1 MTRCTRIN
9 TRTSRSFFSSLRQ
22 IEGLQLERER
32 YPRDMSSHQQDES
45 KAPSRQAVEEWL
57 ERIDDI
63 AAAVEEIL
71 REDPME
77 ATRRRQEREARLRQM
92 QIDERKEKMKMRYDP
107 RHYVRFE
114 SDEFIDKLL
123 KEAEVRGETTRREVK
138 DESLYTRAERVSLE
152 EALRLKDDAA
162 KAVRASEWE
171 RACEL
176 YTTAIRLN
184 VVDTELQRTLRN
196 NRALVQ
202 LKLKRYLDAVDDT
215 SYVLREEPM
224 NVKALLRRATALR
237 HLHRPVDALKD
248 VEEALKKD
256 AASQEAG
263 DLAQWLRRVKREH
276 SVCAVF
282 QHRQPEEAK
291 CLENSIKMLTSAVK
305 ELHKCGAIP
314 TGGSVAN
321 KESEENA
328 EKKALMQAAES
339 VRRCLGVVQMFH
351 QGAAVFFLLLDG
363 LNPLIEL
370 VCKTIIGG
378 WSELVVFI
386 TAGSPEQMSACGMTF
401 VVSARLLALVLLG
414 SQIGVEGIELSTVAS
429 LVRKLVDVLSIAL
442 QQKFLGRREGAT
454 LTLTVAILQ
463 VLEGLATRCP
473 IPVHAQC
480 NSLLLEVWE
489 VMTKMQPSPQLLFFY
504 CGILEALLR
513 EPSVCVSV
521 AKEMEEIL
529 PHAIEMAI
537 EAGPGQLKEV
547 GLSLAVR
554 ATCVSS
560 VCAKRLG
567 SSELTRT
574 LSKVLPLFQE
584 ENRDAPV
591 SPRVE
596 EGLYA
601 VVYNVLLQAESRS
614 QYVAQ
619 WKAVTDPG
627 SSGDFSFS
635 LHTWRTLREQVL
647 AEGKSTRRI
656 TVHAKMM
663 AVLAKFFHH
672 DEALRGAM
680 LEGEEILWAMLCHA
694 LSGLEP
700 LDVGPLAAA
709 DNKTL
714 ANRTEDEEKE
724 GEVEAVIA
732 AAAAAWELVEH
743 ATTCI
748 ASHYSQNL
756 PLREKGLSTA
766 DRIAVL
772 MQIIRRAGPQH
783 VVALGNAALIASFV
797 PSASCSHFA
806 ALNGVDVLL
815 EGLRSVRDLL
825 FRLEHDGKRGS
836 TQWIHSGAAQKNL
849 AIALSR
855 CCVVESQRERLR
867 ELKGFETLHA
877 VLESHSS

>member
-1 MTRCTRIN
+1 
-9 TRTSRSFFSSLRQ
+9 
-22 IEGLQLERER
+22 
-32 YPRDMSSHQQDES
+32 MSSNQNEDS
-45 KAPSRQAVEEWL
+45 RAPSRQAVEEWL

-77 ATRRRQEREARLRQM
+77 ATLRRQEREARRRQM
-92 QIDERKEKMKMRYDP
+92 QIDERKEKVKMRYDP

-114 SDEFIDKLL
+114 SDEVIDKLL

-152 EALRLKDDAA
+152 EAIRLKDDAA
-162 KAVRASEWE
+162 KAVKASEWE

-176 YTTAIRLN
+176 YTTAIKLD
-184 VVDTELQRTLRN
+184 VVDADLQRTLRN

-237 HLHRPVDALKD
+237 HIHRPVDALKD

-256 AASQEAG
+256 PANQEAG

-276 SVCAVF
+276 SVGAVF

-305 ELHKCGAIP
+305 ELHNCGAIP
-314 TGGSVAN
+314 TGESLAK

-328 EKKALMQAAES
+328 EKKPLIQAVES

-351 QGAAVFFLLLDG
+351 QGASVFFLLLDG

-378 WSELVVFI
+378 WSELVVSI
-386 TAGSPEQMSACGMTF
+386 AAGSPEQMSTCGMTF

-414 SQIGVEGIELSTVAS
+414 SETGVEGIELSTVTG
-429 LVRKLVDVLSIAL
+429 LVRNLADAFSIAL
-442 QQKFLGRREGAT
+442 QQKLLGHRDGAT

-473 IPVHAQC
+473 ILVHAHC
-480 NSLLLEVWE
+480 VSVLVEAWN
-489 VMTKMQPSPQLLFFY
+489 VMKKRQPPPQLLFFY
-504 CGILEALLR
+504 CGILEALIK
-513 EPSVCVSV
+513 EPSVCASV

-529 PHAIEMAI
+529 PHAIEVAI
-537 EAGPGQLKEV
+537 EAGPEQLKEV

-574 LSKVLPLFQE
+574 FSKVLPLSQGE
-584 ENRDAPV
+584 SRDSPV
-591 SPRVE
+591 SPRLE

-635 LHTWRTLREQVL
+635 LHTWRKLREQVV
-647 AEGKSTRRI
+647 AKGKSTRRI

-663 AVLAKFFHH
+663 AVLAKFFPH

-680 LEGEEILWAMLCHA
+680 LEGEETLWAMLWHA

-700 LDVGPLAAA
+700 PDVGPSAAA
-709 DNKTL
+709 DNKNF

-724 GEVEAVIA
+724 GEVEAVI
-732 AAAAAWELVEH
+732 AAAAWELVEH

-756 PLREKGLSTA
+756 FLREKGLSTA

-772 MQIIRRAGPQH
+772 MHIIRRAGPQH
-783 VVALGNAALIASFV
+783 VVALGNAGLIASFV

-806 ALNGVDVLL
+806 AMNGVDVLL
-815 EGLRSVRDLL
+815 EGLRSVRDLI
-825 FRLEHDGKRGS
+825 FKLEHDGKRGS
-836 TQWIHSGAAQKNL
+836 KQWIHGGAAQKNL

-877 VLESHSS
+877 VLEPHSA